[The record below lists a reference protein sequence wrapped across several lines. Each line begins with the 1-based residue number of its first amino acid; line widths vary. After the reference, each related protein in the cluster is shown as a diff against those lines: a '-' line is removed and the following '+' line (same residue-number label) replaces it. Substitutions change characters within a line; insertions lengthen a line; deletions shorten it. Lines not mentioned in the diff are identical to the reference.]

1 MALKVDEI
9 TAVLGRGRPPEMT
22 EADIIERRGRL
33 KARDMPAK
41 MRGVLVGAQDD
52 RNGIP
57 SDDRTD
63 TALDLAIT
71 RRAPLVIHWNR
82 VHIRSV
88 RVVRQ
93 IDAARSCLL
102 NKFFEQ
108 EVRALDALNI
118 DDRFQR
124 IQPFRG

>member
-1 MALKVDEI
+1 
-9 TAVLGRGRPPEMT
+9 MT
-22 EADIIERRGRL
+22 EAYIIERSGRL

-52 RNGIP
+52 RYGIP

-63 TALDLAIT
+63 AALGLSMT

-82 VHIRSV
+82 VHVRSV

-93 IDAARSCLL
+93 IDAIRACLL
-102 NKFFEQ
+102 NKSFEQ
-108 EVRALDALNI
+108 EMRAIDTLNV
-118 DDRFQR
+118 DDRF
-124 IQPFRG
+124 